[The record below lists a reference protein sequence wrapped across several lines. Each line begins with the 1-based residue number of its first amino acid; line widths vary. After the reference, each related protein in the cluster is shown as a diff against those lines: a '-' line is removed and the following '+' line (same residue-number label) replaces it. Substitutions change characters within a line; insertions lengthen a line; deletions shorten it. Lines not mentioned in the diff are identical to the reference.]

1 LGFKISY
8 YDGSTTQE
16 YAHHSF
22 LATDEGMGISTVR
35 TFTDGEY
42 ISGYQVSVDSVRPTA
57 AVAFTLAVS
66 DDSTVTCGNIDI
78 NSVLDE
84 SRFEIGDCEVIPI
97 GFSTGVA
104 FDFGEPFLI

>member
-1 LGFKISY
+1 MGFKISY

-16 YAHHSF
+16 YEHHLSS
-22 LATDEGMGISTVR
+22 ATAEGVGTPTVR

-42 ISGYQVSVDSVRPTA
+42 ISGYQVSVDSVRPTK

-66 DDSTVTCGNIDI
+66 DNSTVTCGNIDI